1 MLQSRGF
8 SSRCAETDY
17 TPLES
22 DRFREAI
29 LGSGHTFKNA
39 EEFRNAIYQM
49 SLGGR
54 FQYKYLKNSP
64 KHINTPNY
72 VLVHLFLNRVRLH
85 LKHVLCFSINK
96 RCFLLPPMR
105 IKNISCG
112 CIGESDLKWKKK
124 CKSYEMR
131 RLVHPLYS

>member
-29 LGSGHTFKNA
+29 LGSGHTFKNS

-49 SLGGR
+49 SLGNYSFPIISEELVSLYGTHLTR
-54 FQYKYLKNSP
+54 GNLGCFEGSHWIGNEVNLISNLLYPISVHIFTIYWSIIYMGVYL
-64 KHINTPNY
+64 
-72 VLVHLFLNRVRLH
+72 
-85 LKHVLCFSINK
+85 
-96 RCFLLPPMR
+96 
-105 IKNISCG
+105 
-112 CIGESDLKWKKK
+112 
-124 CKSYEMR
+124 
-131 RLVHPLYS
+131 